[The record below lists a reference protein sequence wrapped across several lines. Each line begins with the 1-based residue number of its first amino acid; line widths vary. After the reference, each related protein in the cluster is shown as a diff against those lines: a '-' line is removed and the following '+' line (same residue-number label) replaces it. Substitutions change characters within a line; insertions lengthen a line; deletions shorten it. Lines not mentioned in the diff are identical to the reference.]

1 MPKVFRISD
10 ATEAL
15 NRSIVT
21 GGEWEWSGT
30 DKRPGAACTNR
41 LRTLISAYAGC
52 NLPAL
57 APNGGFGPA
66 ASGPPNVGASGLL
79 LRAATVTAGAQP
91 TAWGRF
97 SVPIGSR
104 R

>member
-10 ATEAL
+10 AAEAL

-21 GGEWEWSGT
+21 GGEWEGSGT
-30 DKRPGAACTNR
+30 DKRPRAGCPNR

-57 APNGGFGPA
+57 APNGGFGPGGVGPAECGCIGLA
-66 ASGPPNVGASGLL
+66 APRGNGDGRRPADRMGA
-79 LRAATVTAGAQP
+79 VQC
-91 TAWGRF
+91 
-97 SVPIGSR
+97 
-104 R
+104 

>member
-10 ATEAL
+10 AAEAL

-30 DKRPGAACTNR
+30 DKRPGAGCANR
-41 LRTLISAYAGC
+41 LRTLISACAGC

-66 ASGPPNVGASGLL
+66 ASGPPNVGASGVLR
-79 LRAATVTAGAQP
+79 RAATVTAGNQAARMGAAQC
-91 TAWGRF
+91 ADR
-97 SVPIGSR
+97 
-104 R
+104 